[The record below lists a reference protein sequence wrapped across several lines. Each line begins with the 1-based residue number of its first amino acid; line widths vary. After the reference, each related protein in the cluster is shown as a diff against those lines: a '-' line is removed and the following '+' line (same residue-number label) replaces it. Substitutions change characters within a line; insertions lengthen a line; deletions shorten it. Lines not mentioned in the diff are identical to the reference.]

1 MSLCGCVLFLA
12 DGQTGIG
19 GGQAQVLSFYDPAS
33 ALTYGCLQAK
43 EFVLGVMS
51 LSEETFRELSIARL
65 RELLKGGTSE
75 RWV

>member
-1 MSLCGCVLFLA
+1 MGVLVFA
-12 DGQTGIG
+12 DAQTRIG
-19 GGQAQVLSFYDPAS
+19 GRKAQVWSFHDSAF